1 MSATARLAAP
11 AFGAAAVIFVAA
23 CAASGPPRSGPST
36 SATAPAMLNTL
47 SATDIVGTMH
57 SAGLPTPNPIDV
69 TADKCDKLGCVG
81 EVDSDTVSILK
92 FDHSGAAQRCAGTI
106 SNSYLIEDIVLIFAP
121 TVSANQKQA
130 YERVVQLAVA

>member
-1 MSATARLAAP
+1 MSATSRLTAP
-11 AFGAAAVIFVAA
+11 AVGAVAVIFVSA

-36 SATAPAMLNTL
+36 SATAFAVLNAL
-47 SATDIVGTMH
+47 SAMDVVGTIH

-69 TADKCDKLGCVG
+69 TADKCAKLGCVG
-81 EVDSDTVSILK
+81 EVDCDTVSILK
-92 FDHSGAAQRCAGTI
+92 FDQSGAAQRYAGTI
-106 SNSYLIEDIVLIFAP
+106 SHSYQIEDIVLIFAP

>member
-1 MSATARLAAP
+1 M
-11 AFGAAAVIFVAA
+11 
-23 CAASGPPRSGPST
+23 
-36 SATAPAMLNTL
+36 
-47 SATDIVGTMH
+47 GTIH

-69 TADKCDKLGCVG
+69 TAAKCDKLGCVG

-92 FDHSGAAQRCAGTI
+92 FDHSGAAQRYAGTI
-106 SNSYLIEDIVLIFAP
+106 SNSYQIEDIVLIFAP